1 MISFT
6 VGKYFAMCV
15 FVLSFILVVLNFTHP
30 PDLGVEE
37 DETQT
42 EPESRSIAGFK
53 RTSGSF
59 SALYIPILSVA
70 WVACPGSL
78 IYLIWKLRKEAR
90 EARRN
95 QRAEQ
100 YRRQRSPMHRRRVYS
115 VMDVMAVD
123 EPVQYQGQGDHYL

>member
-1 MISFT
+1 M
-6 VGKYFAMCV
+6 GKYFAMCV

-30 PDLGVEE
+30 PDLGVE
-37 DETQT
+37 DETTT

-53 RTSGSF
+53 RTSGGF
-59 SALYIPILSVA
+59 SGLYIPILSVA
-70 WVACPGSL
+70 WLACPGSV
-78 IYLIWKLRKEAR
+78 IYLIWMLRKEAR

-100 YRRQRSPMHRRRVYS
+100 YRRQRSLMHRRRVYS

-123 EPVQYQGQGDHYL
+123 EPIQYHDQGDHYL

>member
-1 MISFT
+1 M
-6 VGKYFAMCV
+6 GKYFAMSA
-15 FVLSFILVVLNFTHP
+15 FVLSLILVVLNFTHP
-30 PDLGVEE
+30 PDLSIE

-42 EPESRSIAGFK
+42 ESESRSIVGFR

-59 SALYIPILSVA
+59 SALYIPMLCVA
-70 WVACPGSL
+70 WLTCPGSL

-100 YRRQRSPMHRRRVYS
+100 YRRQRSPMYRRRVYS

-123 EPVQYQGQGDHYL
+123 EPMQYQGQDDHYL